1 MDGVPARASGAPCQE
16 DRPRV
21 GGHEVRPAMV
31 PVLLLHDR
39 REPRLRAQLPD
50 CHQEGSARHSE
61 GFAALRDGAGAH
73 CAAHGRQRLC
83 VQLRVHG
90 SAAERSTLRA
100 MARVQPRR
108 DHALLLAPP
117 PRGGV
122 HQDEPAEDHCPEH
135 RLALHHRAQE
145 RNEVMNRREFLART
159 ALATGA
165 GLLGAKPSPVAAAEP
180 PPETTTI
187 RLIGRP
193 DACFAPLFV
202 AEPLLLAEGF
212 RRVEYVPVPLPR
224 RPIGTRDMPGL
235 VALSNGQVDLS
246 AADPPSHILSF
257 DAGGSYVLLAGLHAG
272 CFKLLASERIRTVRE
287 LKGKTVAIPSVG
299 RHAFVACIVWASGNL
314 ADSMQL
320 FADGTLDAFLGFAP
334 EPDELL
340 ARKAGHVL
348 VDTLIDKPWSQYF
361 CCIVAGS
368 REFVRK
374 NPIAT
379 KRALR
384 D

>member
-1 MDGVPARASGAPCQE
+1 
-16 DRPRV
+16 
-21 GGHEVRPAMV
+21 
-31 PVLLLHDR
+31 
-39 REPRLRAQLPD
+39 
-50 CHQEGSARHSE
+50 
-61 GFAALRDGAGAH
+61 
-73 CAAHGRQRLC
+73 
-83 VQLRVHG
+83 
-90 SAAERSTLRA
+90 
-100 MARVQPRR
+100 
-108 DHALLLAPP
+108 
-117 PRGGV
+117 
-122 HQDEPAEDHCPEH
+122 
-135 RLALHHRAQE
+135 
-145 RNEVMNRREFLART
+145 MNRREFLART

-165 GLLGAKPSPVAAAEP
+165 GLLGAQPSPVVAAEP

-235 VALSNGQVDLS
+235 AGLSTGQVDLS
-246 AADPPSHILSF
+246 AADPPTQILNL
-257 DAGGSYVLLAGLHAG
+257 DAGGSAVLLAGLHAG
-272 CFKLLASERIRTVRE
+272 CFKLLASDRIRTVRE
-287 LKGKTVAIPSVG
+287 LKGKTVAIPAVG
-299 RHAFVACIVWASGNL
+299 RHAFVACIVSYVGLDPRTDIVWAKANGV
-314 ADSMQL
+314 DSMQL
-320 FADGTLDAFLGFAP
+320 FADGTLDAFLGFAS

-384 D
+384 AILKANEICTADPDRAVGQLVARGYARGYDVALKLMRELPYARWRDYDTEATVRFYSLRLREAGMITSTPQKIIAQSTDWRFINELRKELKG